1 MKRAN
6 NKIKDFVE
14 PQVFDEVQNYAVDLP
29 RALAAYRFTDATSD
43 LLVRWLDTLA
53 DMPRNRGAARALAGL
68 RGVGKSHTLAAFAAL
83 AAFPDLRSSIN
94 DSYVATRARRLL
106 SRQYTIVR
114 VERGSRETLVEEI
127 AVALSGAFGGDE
139 AKWVRERPSH
149 MLAIA
154 AQMTDAPLVMLID
167 TAFGH
172 ARVKRDD
179 GPMLSELATATQGI
193 SAFIA
198 LALDDD
204 IAGADGPNAALVGT
218 YQIDYLDPEHLYR
231 IADLHLFRKNEQA
244 RAALHELYMG
254 LRGAM
259 PGFNWSEPRFVSVYP
274 VHPLVADIAPAVR
287 MYAPTFAF
295 LPFAAAAGAL
305 AVNHPALS
313 LIVLD
318 VVFDRAQYELRK
330 SADLYDAFIAYE
342 HLEKEVITQFPV
354 MQRLQA
360 RLVLKGLFILSLDGR
375 GTTARELS
383 AAMLLY
389 DERQPQAALE
399 RIEETLARFAQF
411 AHAGSLSRSEE
422 GAEARYRFQI
432 TASANFDKALEEAAT
447 RTSGVG
453 EEIGELMRVVARS
466 RFEDWPLVDF
476 ESAQGTAFNVLWR
489 GSYRRGRISWH
500 ERASGTLSEKK
511 DEGSAFEHPA
521 AHHDWEL
528 IACAPEIADGD
539 TTGSGA
545 SKRSSN
551 SNPLALS
558 AEEQNLLSNRAC
570 VVWQPAPLSAK
581 DLKVLRRLIALRT
594 DAELLASFDEATR
607 AAERTHAA
615 IAERI
620 WTRIYVDEGT
630 LFFGSTQRAFT
641 DEARAVSTLAGAL
654 APMLDEM
661 MAVRYRQHPAFTETL
676 DEALTARLVCDLFGG
691 ANQSERGVQELAQK
705 FALPLGLVSLRG
717 DLYTLEAGDQ
727 ALRPMWVREVLA
739 LTDAANGEVVPIQA
753 VNSKLSA
760 EPYGLQREAQR
771 LVLAAL
777 VAGRRIEFIT
787 STGDRISRRTLDLSL
802 KWEDIV
808 GVARAATLV
817 HSAEELTD
825 WAMLLTGNE
834 ALTTIARPESREAVR
849 ASLSDWLSGWR
860 EQNLL
865 HEFDSLPDESL
876 TTRAWGLARDVRKSF
891 ESAAETIETVLTD
904 TISLEEG
911 LQRITDAF
919 ADSIE
924 TFAQRV
930 EQLKMLTAFTSRITQ
945 REEARA
951 YLASSEPTT
960 LDDIESARRELM
972 AIIADA
978 HTLFDDA
985 ATERFDLLW
994 GEFRAR
1000 YTEHYA
1006 NQHERSVGASADH
1019 RAIDILLRSNEW
1031 REFEALSQLS
1041 IVNDRYWTEADTL
1054 LDHAHRMRCELPVRQ
1069 LLMER
1074 PTCYCLF
1081 RLSQQSSP
1089 TRMAQSLEDTMQRGR
1104 DAHRRTLALWSKHL
1118 AHALYALKDEEAHMD
1133 TAERARTLFESLA
1146 EGTMPVTLSPADVEL
1161 IERTLQRMAAP
1172 ALRVS
1177 LPTDGL
1183 LTRGEL
1189 DARLR
1194 QWLDDLPGYPAL
1206 VEIVHEGESNAA

>member
-1 MKRAN
+1 M
-6 NKIKDFVE
+6 
-14 PQVFDEVQNYAVDLP
+14 
-29 RALAAYRFTDATSD
+29 
-43 LLVRWLDTLA
+43 
-53 DMPRNRGAARALAGL
+53 
-68 RGVGKSHTLAAFAAL
+68 
-83 AAFPDLRSSIN
+83 
-94 DSYVATRARRLL
+94 
-106 SRQYTIVR
+106 TI
-114 VERGSRETLVEEI
+114 
-127 AVALSGAFGGDE
+127 
-139 AKWVRERPSH
+139 
-149 MLAIA
+149 
-154 AQMTDAPLVMLID
+154 DAPLVMVID

-172 ARVKRDD
+172 ARVQRDD
-179 GPMLSELATATQGI
+179 GPMLSELASATQGI
-193 SAFIA
+193 NAFIA

-204 IAGADGPNAALVGT
+204 IAGADGPNAALVGA

-244 RAALHELYMG
+244 RAALHELYIG
-254 LRGAM
+254 LREAM

-360 RLVLKGLFILSLDGR
+360 KLVLKGLFILSLDGR

-389 DERQPQAALE
+389 DERQPQAAID

-411 AHAGSLSRSEE
+411 ANTGSLSRSEE

-447 RTSGVG
+447 RISEDKG
-453 EEIGELMRVVARS
+453 IGDLMRVVARS
-466 RFEDWPLVDF
+466 RFEDWPLMDAEHAGASVF
-476 ESAQGTAFNVLWR
+476 SVLWR
-489 GSYRRGRISWH
+489 GSYRRGLVSWREQEVAATAKNDEDTAVENIS
-500 ERASGTLSEKK
+500 A
-511 DEGSAFEHPA
+511 PQ
-521 AHHDWEL
+521 DWQL
-528 IACAPEIADGD
+528 IACAPEISNGEN
-539 TTGSGA
+539 GA
-545 SKRSSN
+545 SKQSSN
-551 SNPLALS
+551 SNLS
-558 AEEQNLLSNRAC
+558 ASSSDEQNLSSDKASC

-581 DLKVLRRLIALRT
+581 DTKVLRRLIALRT
-594 DAELLASFDEATR
+594 DAELLANFDEATR
-607 AAERTHAA
+607 ASERTHAA

-630 LFFGSTQRAFT
+630 LLFGSERRAFT
-641 DEARAVSTLAGAL
+641 TEARAASTFAGAL
-654 APMLDEM
+654 APMLDAM
-661 MAVRYRQHPAFTETL
+661 FAARYTQHPAFAETL
-676 DEALTARLVCDLFGG
+676 DETVTARLVCDLFGG

-717 DLYTLEAGDQ
+717 DLYALEAGDQ
-727 ALRPMWVREVLA
+727 ALKPMWVREILA
-739 LTDAANGEVVPIQA
+739 LTDAANGEVVPVQA
-753 VNSKLSA
+753 VHSKLSDA
-760 EPYGLQREAQR
+760 PYGLQREAQR
-771 LVLAAL
+771 LVLTAL

-802 KWEDIV
+802 KWDDIL
-808 GVARAATLV
+808 GIARAATLV
-817 HSAEELTD
+817 HSAEELTE
-825 WAMLLTGNE
+825 WARLLTGNE
-834 ALTTIARPESREAVR
+834 LLTTIARPESREAVR
-849 ASLSDWLSGWR
+849 AALSDWLGGWR
-860 EQNLL
+860 ERNLL

-876 TTRAWGLARDVRKSF
+876 TTRAWALARDVRKSF
-891 ESAAETIETVLTD
+891 ESAAETIETVLAD

-919 ADSIE
+919 ADSTE

-930 EQLKMLTAFTSRITQ
+930 EQLKMLADFTSRIAV
-945 REEARA
+945 RERARA
-951 YLASSEPTT
+951 YLSSSEPTA

-972 AIIADA
+972 TLIADA
-978 HTLFDDA
+978 HTLFEDA
-985 ATERFDLLW
+985 SAERFDLLW
-994 GEFRAR
+994 SEFGAR

-1006 NQHERSVGASADH
+1006 NMHERSVGASSDH

-1041 IVNDRYWTEADTL
+1041 IVNNKYWDEAAAI

-1069 LLMER
+1069 LLAER
-1074 PTCYCLF
+1074 PTCYCTF
-1081 RLSQQSSP
+1081 RLSHHSSP
-1089 TRMAQSLEDTMQRGR
+1089 TRLAQSLEDTMRRGR
-1104 DAHRRTLALWSKHL
+1104 EAHRRTLALWSTHL
-1118 AHALYALKDEEAHMD
+1118 AHALHIMKEEEPHMHR
-1133 TAERARTLFESLA
+1133 AERARLLFESLA
-1146 EGTMPVTLSPADVEL
+1146 EGSEPATLSPADVQL
-1161 IERTLQRMAAP
+1161 IERALQKMAAP

>member
-14 PQVFDEVQNYAVDLP
+14 PQVFDEVQNYAADLP
-29 RALAAYRFTDATSD
+29 RALAAYRFTDVTSD

-53 DMPRNRGAARALAGL
+53 DLPRNRGAARALAGL

-83 AAFPDLRSSIN
+83 AAFPDLRSTIS

-106 SRQYTIVR
+106 SRQYTVLR

-127 AVALSGAFGGDE
+127 AAALTVAFGGDE
-139 AKWVRERPSH
+139 AKWLRERPSH
-149 MLAIA
+149 MLAVA
-154 AQMTDAPLVMLID
+154 AQMTVDAPVVMVID

-193 SAFIA
+193 NAFIA

-204 IAGADGPNAALVGT
+204 IAGADGPNAALVAT

-244 RAALHELYMG
+244 RAALHELYIG
-254 LRGAM
+254 LREAM

-360 RLVLKGLFILSLDGR
+360 KLVLKGLFILSLDGR

-389 DERQPQAALE
+389 DERQPQAAID
-399 RIEETLARFAQF
+399 RVEETLARFAQS
-411 AHAGSLSRSEE
+411 AQSGSLSRTEE
-422 GAEARYRFQI
+422 GIEARYRFQI
-432 TASANFDKALEEAAT
+432 TATANFDKALEEAAS
-447 RTSGVG
+447 RIGQG
-453 EEIGELMRVVARS
+453 REIGELMRVVARS
-466 RFEDWPLVDF
+466 RFEDWPLVDA
-476 ESAQGTAFNVLWR
+476 ESARGTDFSVLWR
-489 GSYRRGRISWH
+489 GSYRRGRVSWR
-500 ERASGTLSEKK
+500 EQGASAKNK
-511 DEGSAFEHPA
+511 DEETAVENPLVPQ
-521 AHHDWEL
+521 DWEL
-528 IACAPEIADGD
+528 VAYAPEIAEGD
-539 TTGSGA
+539 ASLGGA
-545 SKRSSN
+545 PRQSSN
-551 SNPLALS
+551 SDALARS
-558 AEEQNLLSNRAC
+558 SVEENLLGDERR

-594 DAELLASFDEATR
+594 DADLLAKFDEATR
-607 AAERTHAA
+607 ASERTHAA

-630 LFFGSTQRAFT
+630 LLFGTGSRVLT
-641 DEARAVSTLAGAL
+641 DEARAASTLAGAL
-654 APMLDEM
+654 APMLDGM
-661 MAVRYRQHPAFTETL
+661 FAARFAQHPSFAQAL
-676 DEALTARLVCDLFGG
+676 DESATARLICDLFGG
-691 ANQSERGVQELAQK
+691 ANQNERGVQELAQK

-717 DLYTLEAGDQ
+717 ELYALEVGDQ
-727 ALRPMWVREVLA
+727 ALKPMWVREVLA
-739 LTDAANGEVVPIQA
+739 LTDAANGEVVPIQSVHA
-753 VNSKLSA
+753 KLGG
-760 EPYGLQREAQR
+760 EPYGLHREAQR

-802 KWEDIV
+802 KWDDIL
-808 GVARAATLV
+808 GIARAATLV
-817 HSAEELTD
+817 HSAEELTE
-825 WAMLLTGNE
+825 WARLLTGNE
-834 ALTTIARPESREAVR
+834 LLTTIARPESREAVR
-849 ASLSDWLSGWR
+849 AALSEWLSSWR

-865 HEFDSLPDESL
+865 QAFDSLPDESL
-876 TTRAWGLARDVRKSF
+876 TTRAWALARDVRKSF
-891 ESAAETIETVLTD
+891 ESAAETIETVIAD

-919 ADSIE
+919 ADSTE

-930 EQLKMLTAFTSRITQ
+930 EQLKMLTDFTARISV
-945 REEARA
+945 RERARA

-978 HTLFDDA
+978 HTIFEDA
-985 ATERFDLLW
+985 STERFDLLW
-994 GEFRAR
+994 GEFGSR
-1000 YTEHYA
+1000 YAEHYA
-1006 NQHERSVGASADH
+1006 NMHDRSVGASSDH

-1031 REFEALSQLS
+1031 REFEALSGLS
-1041 IVNDRYWTEADTL
+1041 IVNNKYWDEACAM

-1069 LLMER
+1069 LLAER

-1081 RLSQQSSP
+1081 RLSHHSSP
-1089 TRMAQSLEDTMQRGR
+1089 TRLAQSLEDTMRRGR

-1118 AHALYALKDEEAHMD
+1118 PHALHAMKEEEPH
-1133 TAERARTLFESLA
+1133 THIAERARLLFESLA
-1146 EGTMPVTLSPADVEL
+1146 EGSEPMTLSPADAQL
-1161 IERTLQRMAAP
+1161 IERALQKMAAP

-1194 QWLDDLPGYPAL
+1194 QLLDDLPDYPAL

>member
-14 PQVFDEVQNYAVDLP
+14 PQVFDEVQNYAADLP
-29 RALAAYRFTDATSD
+29 RALAAYRFTDVTSD

-53 DMPRNRGAARALAGL
+53 DLPRNRGAARALAGL

-83 AAFPDLRSSIN
+83 AAFPDLRSSIS

-106 SRQYTIVR
+106 SKQYTVLR

-127 AVALSGAFGGDE
+127 ASALTVAFGGTE
-139 AKWVRERPSH
+139 AKWMRERPSH
-149 MLAIA
+149 MLAVA
-154 AQMTDAPLVMLID
+154 AQMTLEAPLVMVID

-193 SAFIA
+193 NAFIA

-244 RAALHELYMG
+244 RAALHELYIG
-254 LRGAM
+254 LREAM

-330 SADLYDAFIAYE
+330 SADLYEAFIAYE

-360 RLVLKGLFILSLDGR
+360 KLVLKGLFILSLDGR

-389 DERQPQAALE
+389 DERQPQAAID

-411 AHAGSLSRSEE
+411 AQSGALSRDEE
-422 GAEARYRFQI
+422 GLEARYRFQI
-432 TASANFDKALEEAAT
+432 TASANFDKALEEAAA
-447 RTSGVG
+447 RAC
-453 EEIGELMRVVARS
+453 EEREIEELMRVIARS
-466 RFEDWPLVDF
+466 RFEDWPLVDA
-476 ESAQGTAFNVLWR
+476 ESAGGTDFSVLWR
-489 GSYRRGRISWH
+489 GSYRRGHVSWRGQAG
-500 ERASGTLSEKK
+500 ESAKN
-511 DEGSAFEHPA
+511 DEGA
-521 AHHDWEL
+521 AVENFAAPHDWEL
-528 IACAPEIADGD
+528 AACAPLVAGGE
-539 TTGSGA
+539 SGA
-545 SKRSSN
+545 SRQSASVDADENSSAPEN
-551 SNPLALS
+551 FSGD
-558 AEEQNLLSNRAC
+558 NLRF
-570 VVWQPAPLSAK
+570 VWQPAPLSAK
-581 DLKVLRRLIALRT
+581 DVKVLRRLLALRT
-594 DAELLASFDEATR
+594 DAGLLANFDEATR
-607 AAERTHAA
+607 ASERTHAA

-620 WTRIYVDEGT
+620 WTRIFVDEGT
-630 LFFGSTQRAFT
+630 LLFGSASRSFT
-641 DEARAVSTLAGAL
+641 DEARAASTLAGAL
-654 APMLDEM
+654 APMLEEM
-661 MAVRYRQHPAFTETL
+661 FAARFAQHPAFAGTL
-676 DEALTARLVCDLFGG
+676 DESATARLICDLFGG
-691 ANQSERGVQELAQK
+691 ANQNERGVQELAQK

-717 DLYTLEAGDQ
+717 ELYALEAGDQ
-727 ALRPMWVREVLA
+727 ALKPMWVREVLA
-739 LTDAANGEVVPIQA
+739 LTDAAHGEVVPVQA
-753 VNSKLSA
+753 VHSKLCG

-802 KWEDIV
+802 KWDDIL
-808 GVARAATLV
+808 GIARAATLV
-817 HSAEELTD
+817 HSAEELTE
-825 WAMLLTGNE
+825 WARLLTNNE
-834 ALTTIARPESREAVR
+834 ALTTIAKPESREAVR
-849 ASLSDWLSGWR
+849 AALSEWLSLWR

-865 HEFDSLPDESL
+865 QKFDSLPDESL
-876 TTRAWGLARDVRKSF
+876 TTRAWALSRDVRKSF
-891 ESAAETIETVLTD
+891 ESAAETIETVLAD

-919 ADSIE
+919 ADSLE
-924 TFAQRV
+924 MFTQRTG
-930 EQLKMLTAFTSRITQ
+930 QLRLLASFTERITV
-945 REEARA
+945 RERARA
-951 YLASSEPTT
+951 YLASSEPTA
-960 LDDIESARRELM
+960 LDDIESARREM
-972 AIIADA
+972 MTIISDA
-978 HTLFDDA
+978 HTLFDEA
-985 ATERFDLLW
+985 ATQRFELLW
-994 GEFRAR
+994 GEFSAR

-1006 NQHERSVGASADH
+1006 NMHERSVGASSDH

-1031 REFEALSQLS
+1031 REFESLSQLS
-1041 IVNDRYWTEADTL
+1041 IVNDKYWDEAEAL

-1069 LLMER
+1069 LLAER

-1081 RLSQQSSP
+1081 RLSHHSSP
-1089 TRMAQSLEDTMQRGR
+1089 TRLAQSLEDTMRRGR

-1118 AHALYALKDEEAHMD
+1118 SHALLAMKEEEPH
-1133 TAERARTLFESLA
+1133 THLAERARLLFESLA
-1146 EGTMPVTLSPADVEL
+1146 EGTEPMTLSPADVQL
-1161 IERTLQRMAAP
+1161 IEHALQKMAAP